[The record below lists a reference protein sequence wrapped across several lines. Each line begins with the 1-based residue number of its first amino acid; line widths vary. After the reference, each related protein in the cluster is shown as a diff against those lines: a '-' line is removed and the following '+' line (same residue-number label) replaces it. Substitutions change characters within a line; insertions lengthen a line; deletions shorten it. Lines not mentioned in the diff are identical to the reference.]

1 MPNQLVILSGPPN
14 AGKSLAAEALCQ
26 RYDRMLHIDVGVL
39 RDFLRMGRLR
49 PWDESPAGRR
59 PREPLIASACDMARR
74 FLDAGYGVV
83 IDDVV
88 TAGDLPAYREA
99 LAGCDLSL
107 VSPHLFL
114 QLRRTGEPG
123 HFGVDPRLDPTSLQ
137 RQLLQPRLL
146 CLDRVFQA
154 LSGLA
159 GSGALKRRLLFEQAA
174 LVCAGALRGRGQ
186 LAGRAALQEDPA
198 PRFVVSQ
205 RPRGV
210 VVLLPPLAVVIG
222 RGQSHPT
229 GWRRG
234 GRLEP
239 LHLRL
244 SQWSDVALLDPGD
257 LAPDLVADRVMA
269 LAATGDALLSSIAFP
284 SDTD

>member
-49 PWDESPAGRR
+49 PWDESPAGLRQ
-59 PREPLIASACDMARR
+59 RELLIASACDMARR

-88 TAGDLPAYREA
+88 TADDLPAYREA
-99 LAGCDLSL
+99 LAGCPAD
-107 VSPHLFL
+107 V
-114 QLRRTGEPG
+114 
-123 HFGVDPRLDPTSLQ
+123 HF
-137 RQLLQPRLL
+137 
-146 CLDRVFQA
+146 
-154 LSGLA
+154 
-159 GSGALKRRLLFEQAA
+159 
-174 LVCAGALRGRGQ
+174 
-186 LAGRAALQEDPA
+186 
-198 PRFVVSQ
+198 
-205 RPRGV
+205 
-210 VVLLPPLAVVIG
+210 VVLLPPLAVVIE
-222 RGQSHPT
+222 REQSHPT
-229 GWRRG
+229 EWRRG